1 MPDTSRALRKSL
13 IAAALLVLLSQAV
26 PAFPQEKARAEG
38 PPYRVGGGVTRPEII
53 SSVKPIYTELARRS
67 RVTGVVIVEAVID
80 EKGNVTDV
88 RVLKGL
94 PMGLSEA
101 AVDAIQNW
109 KFKPATLEGRPVQVY
124 YVLTVNFQVDDTPF
138 GYGPLFAKFLA
149 LNPEFQADLRDK
161 RYREAAELLDLQA
174 RERPGDSA
182 IPLARVHLLLEQ
194 GLLQEARQEA
204 LKAQGPE
211 RYESLCAVGVSA
223 GKQASDKS
231 LNLDDESRNEAV
243 ELGLQAETA
252 AMAIQPKA
260 FDAVLFKSWLLRVK
274 AELILDPAERQAL
287 NEEAEQLRKQALE
300 LQKAQGAGAAPPQD
314 RP

>member
-1 MPDTSRALRKSL
+1 MPDTSHAFRRSL
-13 IAAALLVLLSQAV
+13 TAAALLVLLGHAV

-38 PPYRVGGGVTRPEII
+38 PPYRVGGEVTRPEII

-67 RVTGVVIVEAVID
+67 RVTGTVIVEAVID
-80 EKGNVTDV
+80 EKGNVTNV

-94 PMGLSEA
+94 PMGLSDA

-149 LNPEFQADLRDK
+149 MNPEFQAHLRDQ
-161 RYREAAELLDLQA
+161 RYREAAELLDFQA
-174 RERPGDSA
+174 RERPEDSA

-194 GLLQEARQEA
+194 GLLQDALQEA
-204 LKAQGPE
+204 QKAQAPE

-231 LNLDDESRNEAV
+231 LNLGDESRLEAV

-252 AMAIQPKA
+252 AMALKPNG
-260 FDAVLFKSWLLRVK
+260 FDALLFKSWLLRVK
-274 AELILDPAERQAL
+274 AELTPDPAERQAL
-287 NEEAEQLRKQALE
+287 NEEAERLRKQAME
-300 LQKAQGAGAAPPQD
+300 LQKSQGIGATPETGQN
-314 RP
+314 